1 MEDKLKQL
9 GFPLGSRVVLVQEDP
24 TGYVKI
30 GQQGVVCH
38 YTSQWEHDDGC
49 NIGIEL
55 DEEKFTYHDCKGH
68 CRRDRGSYVPHTAI
82 ALVDLDLGEIE
93 ASGLTLES
101 LF

>member
-1 MEDKLKQL
+1 MKDKLEQL

-24 TGYVKI
+24 TGYVEI

-38 YTSQWEHDDGC
+38 YTSEWEHVDGC

-55 DEEKFTYHDCKGH
+55 DEEKAVYHNCKGH
-68 CRRDRGSYVPHTAI
+68 CGSDRGRYVPHTAI
-82 ALVDLDLGEIE
+82 ARVDLDLGEIE